1 MEKVLKR
8 EITLWGLTANL
19 VNTIIGAGIFALP
32 ALVAEGLGPASIT
45 AYLFCGFLVLLVM
58 LCFAEVGSK
67 ITSSGGVYAFIEA
80 SFGPYF
86 GFLTIII
93 FLLGCISADAA
104 VANAVYNIAASIF
117 PVLQNEVVRILF
129 LLVIFF
135 GLASINVMGPRK
147 GIGLVKLI
155 TLAKVLPLFIL
166 ILIGFKEV
174 TIDNLIFEHA
184 PSISALGKTSLVLF
198 FAFQGVEAAI
208 SINGEV
214 KDPQKNI
221 PKAVLISV
229 ALVLVFYILIQTISQ
244 GILGDELPLYKDNTL
259 GEVANRI
266 IGPLGLTL
274 LSIGA
279 AVSMFGNLSSE
290 ILSIPRSLYSAS
302 RDGIIPIKYLS
313 KIHPKFATPY
323 TAIISYASLGFIF
336 AIGSHFEQLAI
347 ISVSGTLII
356 YLGVSLAVIKLRS
369 NGIQYK
375 NSFKIPGGL
384 IVPILS
390 SITIIWFLSN
400 LKRTELLIICIFI
413 VALTFIY
420 LLLVQLKKKWP
431 MIDQQDKS

>member
-1 MEKVLKR
+1 MDKILKR

-32 ALVAEGLGPASIT
+32 ALVAEGLGSASIT
-45 AYLFCGFLVLLVM
+45 AYLICGFLILLVM

-67 ITSSGGVYAFIEA
+67 ITSSGGVYAFIEE

-86 GFLTIII
+86 GFLTIVV
-93 FLLGCISADAA
+93 FLVSCISSDAA
-104 VANAVYNIAASIF
+104 VANAVFNITASIF
-117 PVLQNEVVRILF
+117 PVLQNEVLRIIF

-135 GLASINVMGPRK
+135 GLAFINVIGSRK
-147 GIGLVKLI
+147 GIGLVKFI
-155 TLAKVLPLFIL
+155 TLAKILPLLIL

-174 TIDNLIFEHA
+174 TIDNLMFEHA
-184 PSISALGKTSLVLF
+184 PSLSALGKTSFVLF

-229 ALVLVFYILIQTISQ
+229 ALVLAFYILIQTISQ

-259 GEVANRI
+259 GEVASRI
-266 IGPLGLTL
+266 IGPIGLTL

-279 AVSMFGNLSSE
+279 AVSMFGTLSSE
-290 ILSIPRSLYSAS
+290 ILSIPRSLFSAS
-302 RDGIIPIKYLS
+302 KDGIIPIKYLS

-323 TAIISYASLGFIF
+323 TAIISYASLGFFF
-336 AIGSHFEQLAI
+336 AISSHFEQLAI
-347 ISVSGTLII
+347 VSVSGVLLI
-356 YLGVSLAVIKLRS
+356 YLGVSLAVIKLRR
-369 NGIQYK
+369 NGVQYK

-384 IVPILS
+384 SVPILS
-390 SITIIWFLSN
+390 SITIFWFLSS
-400 LKRTELLIICIFI
+400 LTRSELLFMALFVFTLSLIYFIIG
-413 VALTFIY
+413 Y
-420 LLLVQLKKKWP
+420 YRKKH
-431 MIDQQDKS
+431 KSKKA

>member
-1 MEKVLKR
+1 MEKTLKR

-32 ALVAEGLGPASIT
+32 ALVAEGLGSASIT
-45 AYLFCGFLVLLVM
+45 AYLFCGFLILLVM

-67 ITSSGGVYAFIEA
+67 VTSSGGVYGFIEE

-86 GFLTIII
+86 GFLTVVVFVIS
-93 FLLGCISADAA
+93 CISADAA
-104 VANAVYNIAASIF
+104 VANAVFNITASIF
-117 PVLQNEVVRILF
+117 PILQNEVIRILF
-129 LLVIFF
+129 LLIIFF
-135 GLASINVMGPRK
+135 GLAFINVIGSK
-147 GIGLVKLI
+147 QGIGLVKFI
-155 TLAKVLPLFIL
+155 TLAKVIPLFIL

-174 TIDNLIFEHA
+174 TLENLIFEQA
-184 PSISALGKTSLVLF
+184 PSLSALGETSLILF

-221 PKAVLISV
+221 PRAVLISV
-229 ALVLVFYILIQTISQ
+229 TLILAFYILIQTISQ

-290 ILSIPRSLYSAS
+290 ILSIPRSLFSAAK
-302 RDGIIPIKYLS
+302 DGIIPIKYLS
-313 KIHPKFATPY
+313 RIHPKFATPY
-323 TAIISYASLGFIF
+323 TSIMTYAGLGFIF
-336 AIGSHFEQLAI
+336 AISSHFEQLAI
-347 ISVSGTLII
+347 ISVSGALMI
-356 YLGVSLAVIKLRS
+356 YLGVSLAVIKLRR
-369 NGIQYK
+369 NGINYK
-375 NSFKIPGGL
+375 NSFTIPGGL

-390 SITIIWFLSN
+390 SLTIIWFLSN
-400 LKRTELLIICIFI
+400 LAYLELVVLGLFI
-413 VALTFIY
+413 VVLSLFYFLMVHLRKKHNSKNNKLT
-420 LLLVQLKKKWP
+420 
-431 MIDQQDKS
+431 